1 VEREVPASLGQD
13 QATSDLSAPASTLW
27 PKPNGR
33 PAAARILPAASV
45 DTAHPAHPRAD
56 GAARFSGGPYHEIDV
71 AIDPHQTFWC
81 YLKPNG
87 VPSFTHRI
95 LRELADM
102 QRSIKRMFAE
112 CGSEPVP
119 PIRHFVV
126 GSRTPGIFN
135 MGGDLAFFADC
146 IRTADRSALKQYAH
160 ACIEVVYNNATSL
173 DLPIITIALVQGDAL
188 GGGFEAVLSC
198 NVIVA
203 EKHAKMGLPEILF
216 NLFPGMGA
224 YSLLARKLD
233 AARAERMILSGR
245 IYGAQELYELGVV
258 DVLAEDGD
266 GEEAVRQY
274 IARNAR
280 RHGAHR
286 AICEVRRRINPLAF
300 DELEDI
306 TRIWIETALGLDDA
320 DLRKMERLAT
330 AQRRRIG
337 TVPQFAAAAR

>member
-1 VEREVPASLGQD
+1 VPA
-13 QATSDLSAPASTLW
+13 
-27 PKPNGR
+27 
-33 PAAARILPAASV
+33 
-45 DTAHPAHPRAD
+45 
-56 GAARFSGGPYHEIDV
+56 FSGGPYREIDV
-71 AIDPHQTFWC
+71 GIDPQQTFWC
-81 YLKPNG
+81 WLRPNA

-95 LRELADM
+95 LYELADM
-102 QRSIKRMFAE
+102 QGGIKRMFAE
-112 CGSEPVP
+112 AGDGHP

-135 MGGDLAFFADC
+135 MGGDLAFFAEC
-146 IRTADRSALKQYAH
+146 IRAADRTALKQYAR

-173 DLPIITIALVQGDAL
+173 DLPLITIALVQGDAL

-198 NVIVA
+198 NVVVA
-203 EKHAKMGLPEILF
+203 EKQAKMGLPEILF

-245 IYGAQELYELGVV
+245 LFGAQELYDLGVV

-274 IARNAR
+274 IARNTR

-286 AICEVRRRINPLAF
+286 AICEVRRRISPLLF
-300 DELEDI
+300 EELEDI
-306 TRIWIETALGLDDA
+306 TDIWIDTALGLEEA
-320 DLRKMERLAT
+320 DLRKMERLAA
-330 AQRRRIG
+330 AQRRRLGAG
-337 TVPQFAAAAR
+337 TPVAAAAR

>member
-1 VEREVPASLGQD
+1 VPALRGQD
-13 QATSDLSAPASTLW
+13 QPASELSVALSTQW
-27 PKPNGR
+27 PKPNEHQ
-33 PAAARILPAASV
+33 AASRIIPV
-45 DTAHPAHPRAD
+45 STLDAGRRTLARAD
-56 GAARFSGGPYHEIDV
+56 AGPHFGGGPYQQIDV
-71 AIDPHQTFWC
+71 GIDAHQTFWC
-81 YLKPNG
+81 WLKPYG

-95 LRELADM
+95 LHELSDM
-102 QRSIKRMFAE
+102 HSGIKRMFAE
-112 CGSEPVP
+112 GGDADP

-135 MGGDLAFFADC
+135 LGGDLAFFADC
-146 IRTADRSALKQYAH
+146 IRAADRAALYQYAR
-160 ACIEVVYNNATSL
+160 ACIEVVYNNATAL
-173 DLPIITIALVQGDAL
+173 DLPFLTIALVQGDAL

-203 EKHAKMGLPEILF
+203 EKQAKMGLPEILF

-245 IYGAQELYELGVV
+245 LYGAQELYELGVV

-286 AICEVRRRINPLAF
+286 AICEVRRRINPLVF
-300 DELEDI
+300 QELEDI
-306 TRIWIETALGLDDA
+306 TRIWIDTALELEEA

-330 AQRRRIG
+330 AQQRRLG
-337 TVPQFAAAAR
+337 FTPPVAAAAR

>member
-1 VEREVPASLGQD
+1 VPAVLGQD
-13 QATSDLSAPASTLW
+13 QPPSELSVAVSTQW
-27 PKPNGR
+27 PKPNGHQ
-33 PAAARILPAASV
+33 AASRIIPV
-45 DTAHPAHPRAD
+45 TALDATRRTL
-56 GAARFSGGPYHEIDV
+56 ARPEPGPHFSGGPYQELDV
-71 AIDPHQTFWC
+71 GIDPHRTFWC
-81 YLKPNG
+81 WLRPHG
-87 VPSFTHRI
+87 VPSFTHR
-95 LRELADM
+95 LLHELSDM
-102 QRSIKRMFAE
+102 HVGIKRMFAE
-112 CGSEPVP
+112 SAEADP

-146 IRTADRSALKQYAH
+146 IRAADRTALVQYAR
-160 ACIEVVYNNATSL
+160 ACIEVVYSNATSL
-173 DLPIITIALVQGDAL
+173 DLPFITIALVQGDAL

-203 EKHAKMGLPEILF
+203 EKQAKMGLPEILF

-258 DVLAEDGD
+258 DVLVEDGD

-286 AICEVRRRINPLAF
+286 AICEVRRRINPLVF
-300 DELEDI
+300 EELEDI
-306 TRIWIETALGLDDA
+306 TRIWIDTALGLEEA

-330 AQRRRIG
+330 AQRRRLG
-337 TVPQFAAAAR
+337 FTPPVAAAAR

>member
-1 VEREVPASLGQD
+1 MVPVGARD
-13 QATSDLSAPASTLW
+13 
-27 PKPNGR
+27 PNR
-33 PAAARILPAASV
+33 PTAARGQSGVGPAF
-45 DTAHPAHPRAD
+45 T
-56 GAARFSGGPYHEIDV
+56 GGPYREIEV
-71 AIDPHQTFWC
+71 GIDQHQTFWC
-81 YLKPNG
+81 YLNPHG

-95 LRELADM
+95 LHELADM
-102 QRSIKRMFAE
+102 QGAIKRMF
-112 CGSEPVP
+112 EPGDGDP

-126 GSRTPGIFN
+126 GSRTPGIFS
-135 MGGDLAFFADC
+135 MGGDLGFFADC
-146 IRTADRSALKQYAH
+146 VRAADRTALRQYAR

-198 NVIVA
+198 NVVVA
-203 EKHAKMGLPEILF
+203 EKQVKMGLPEILF

-245 IYGAQELYELGVV
+245 VYGAQELFELGVV

-286 AICEVRRRINPLAF
+286 AICEVRRRISPLVFA
-300 DELEDI
+300 ELEDI
-306 TRIWIETALGLDDA
+306 TEIWIDTALGLEEV

-330 AQRRRIG
+330 AQRRRLAG
-337 TVPQFAAAAR
+337 PAALAAAR

>member
-1 VEREVPASLGQD
+1 
-13 QATSDLSAPASTLW
+13 
-27 PKPNGR
+27 
-33 PAAARILPAASV
+33 
-45 DTAHPAHPRAD
+45 
-56 GAARFSGGPYHEIDV
+56 
-71 AIDPHQTFWC
+71 
-81 YLKPNG
+81 
-87 VPSFTHRI
+87 
-95 LRELADM
+95 M
-102 QRSIKRMFAE
+102 QRSIKRMFADSAGTAE
-112 CGSEPVP
+112 L

-126 GSRTPGIFN
+126 ASRTPGIFN
-135 MGGDLAFFADC
+135 MGGDLGFFAEC
-146 IRTADRSALKQYAH
+146 IRASDRVALTRYAR

-173 DLPIITIALVQGDAL
+173 DLPIVTIALVQGDAL

-203 EKHAKMGLPEILF
+203 EKNAKMGLPEILF

-245 IYGAQELYELGVV
+245 IYGAQELYDLGLV

-266 GEEAVRQY
+266 GEDAVRHY

-286 AICEVRRRINPLAF
+286 SICEVRRRIHPLAF

-306 TRIWIETALGLDDA
+306 TQIWIETALGLDEA
-320 DLRKMERLAT
+320 DLRKMERLMI

-337 TVPQFAAAAR
+337 TTAPLIAAAR